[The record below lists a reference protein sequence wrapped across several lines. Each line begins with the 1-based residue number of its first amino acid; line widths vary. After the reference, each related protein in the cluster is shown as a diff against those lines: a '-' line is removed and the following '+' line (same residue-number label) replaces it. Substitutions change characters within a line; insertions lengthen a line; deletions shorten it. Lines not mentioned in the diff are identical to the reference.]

1 MIVTRGWGVGKKGD
15 LKHRKESKENVSK
28 GNKVIKIKNNCHFSN
43 ATQFLLKTISMLFIF
58 Y

>member
-43 ATQFLLKTISMLFIF
+43 AT
-58 Y
+58 